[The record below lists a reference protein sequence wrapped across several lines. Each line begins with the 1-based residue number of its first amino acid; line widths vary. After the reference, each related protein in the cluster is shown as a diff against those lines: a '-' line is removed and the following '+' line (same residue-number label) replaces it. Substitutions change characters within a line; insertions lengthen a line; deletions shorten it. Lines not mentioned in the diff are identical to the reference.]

1 MTGVHDGSAATEDA
15 LEETR
20 GRIAR
25 AIYDVSNRWVA
36 GNFPEGHEFRD
47 FSQVDERTCN
57 LHFEYAEAVLA
68 VLPDSCGAESNRHSG
83 AVGAEKRAEQ
93 SNPGGGHE
101 VTEGNAHTTSAKP
114 LPDEPTP
121 AVGRDGLAQS
131 PVRHLQCE
139 RCGEVAIASGA
150 FCDDCA
156 ELSIGSAQPP
166 AAPVEPRFDAL
177 QDAMKQWFNSLPSE
191 SLGKKH
197 WQRLVAILKSTP
209 VQPSSA
215 ANGDALSIAETDREV
230 MRQAIVEACDLLAE
244 RKYGNPARSPGHNA
258 RLVLE
263 RALSTGIPALPQEAL
278 RYAATKAVEAYRR
291 AQSEGEVV
299 IAMENLERALSPDE
313 PRCSV
318 TRPMSKT
325 GDAQ

>member
-1 MTGVHDGSAATEDA
+1 MTGVNHTSAATEYAAAVSRVIWRHKKRGTTYQVMTHFAA
-15 LEETR
+15 LQCASDQETEDR
-20 GRIAR
+20 FKDLNWT
-25 AIYDVSNRWVA
+25 IYRSRED
-36 GNFPEGHEFRD
+36 
-47 FSQVDERTCN
+47 
-57 LHFEYAEAVLA
+57 
-68 VLPDSCGAESNRHSG
+68 G
-83 AVGAEKRAEQ
+83 AVYVRL
-93 SNPGGGHE
+93 
-101 VTEGNAHTTSAKP
+101 TSEFM
-114 LPDEPTP
+114 D
-121 AVGRDGLAQS
+121 GRFERIGEESVDLAQP

-139 RCGEVAIASGA
+139 RCGEVAIASGV

-156 ELSIGSAQPP
+156 ELSIGAAKPP
-166 AAPVEPRFDAL
+166 AAPVETRADDISAMAAL
-177 QDAMKQWFNSLPSE
+177 IRTAVYYAN
-191 SLGKKH
+191 G
-197 WQRLVAILKSTP
+197 STLNDGEA
-209 VQPSSA
+209 VHDSIVNCLRSIFRDGAVSRSSA

-313 PRCSV
+313 PRRSV
-318 TRPMSKT
+318 TRPHQA
-325 GDAQ
+325 GGEA